1 LKILKIFSKSVI
13 PTFILAI
20 SFLITYSPLTI
31 DTSQAIDVTPST
43 KVEMH
48 DVVRVNYTLWYCDEA
63 NIVDNQEGPIYV
75 EDPDVIEQDGVPESI
90 IEEFPDVFAPPNLG
104 FVEGILGM
112 KAGEETTHKIEWESG
127 KAFNDINDSHYGKC
141 LFYLIRVKKILFDAS
156 IPPAT
161 LMDIPFIVP
170 LFVLV
175 GLLITLL
182 IILRI
187 QRYSRTHNLFRLK
200 KKCYYC
206 GKIADVMC
214 GNLGCATPYCK
225 QCFLE
230 HNGCDLCHSNTM
242 IPLK

>member
-1 LKILKIFSKSVI
+1 MTLKNFPKSLGFTVFLVISLIMTFSPTVI
-13 PTFILAI
+13 DLC
-20 SFLITYSPLTI
+20 
-31 DTSQAIDVTPST
+31 QAIDVTPNT

-48 DVVRVNYTLWYCDEA
+48 DVVRVNYTLWIEE

-75 EDPDVIEQDGVPESI
+75 EDPDVIERVGVPESI

-112 KAGEETTHKIEWESG
+112 RAGEETNHRIEWESG
-127 KAFNDINDSHYGKC
+127 KAFNNISDVHYGED
-141 LFYLIRVKKILFDAS
+141 LFYQIRVKRILLDAS
-156 IPPAT
+156 TPPVT
-161 LMDIPFIVP
+161 LMELPFFVP
-170 LFVLV
+170 LVVLT
-175 GLLITLL
+175 GLLITFL

-187 QRYSRTHNLFRLK
+187 QRYSRTHDLFRLK

-206 GKIADVMC
+206 GKIANVMC
-214 GNLGCATPYCK
+214 GNPGCTTPYCK

-230 HNGCDLCHSNTM
+230 NNGCDLCHSNTM

>member
-1 LKILKIFSKSVI
+1 MILNTYQKSVI
-13 PTFILAI
+13 FTLILVI
-20 SFLITYSPLTI
+20 SFLLVYSPMII
-31 DTSQAIDVTPST
+31 DTSQAIDVTPNT

-48 DVVRVNYTLWYCDEA
+48 DIVRVNYTLWIEE

-104 FVEGILGM
+104 FVEGVLGM
-112 KAGEETTHKIEWESG
+112 KAGEEKPHEVEWASG
-127 KAFNDINDSHYGKC
+127 KAFNKINDTYYGKD
-141 LFYLIRVKKILFDAS
+141 LFYLIRVKKILLDAS
-156 IPPAT
+156 TPPVS
-161 LMDIPFIVP
+161 LLDIPFIVP
-170 LFVLV
+170 LFILIV
-175 GLLITLL
+175 LLITLF

-206 GKIADVMC
+206 GKIANVMC
-214 GNLGCATPYCK
+214 GNLGCTTPYCK
-225 QCFLE
+225 QCFLDN
-230 HNGCDLCHSNTM
+230 NGCDLCHSNTM